1 MPPPRTPSK
10 ALSGPPERPRTRVVG
25 ETRRPVLTAGR
36 PEPGGGLPWRQL
48 PAERPSGR
56 AAAGV
61 ASPPVPTLYIV
72 ERTARAIDS
81 HVRERA
87 QEGEEALGL
96 LVGDWARDPGG
107 APFSVAMDAPT
118 GPLEGSPVSARF
130 TPEGLA
136 EVARSLAGIRYDY
149 VVVGWYH
156 SHPGM
161 GVFMSATDIRTQ
173 RAGFPHPHQVALVV
187 DPGSGE
193 ATAFANGPGGPG
205 TERAPIVATR
215 AWEPPRGKGGKEG
228 QAPSPSVSS

>member
-1 MPPPRTPSK
+1 M
-10 ALSGPPERPRTRVVG
+10 
-25 ETRRPVLTAGR
+25 
-36 PEPGGGLPWRQL
+36 QL
-48 PAERPSGR
+48 PVMQQPVERAPAR
-56 AAAGV
+56 AATGV
-61 ASPPVPTLYIV
+61 TVPPVPTPAPTPAPTPVPTPVPTLYII

-87 QEGEEALGL
+87 GEGEEAMGL

-107 APFSVAMDAPT
+107 APFSVAIDAPT

-130 TPEGLA
+130 TPGGLA

-161 GVFMSATDIRTQ
+161 GVFMSDVDLRTQ

-187 DPGSGE
+187 DPGPGE
-193 ATAFANGPGGPG
+193 AAAFANGPGGPG
-205 TERAPIVATR
+205 TSRAPIVAAR
-215 AWEPPRGKGGKEG
+215 EWDPPRMVRDGEW
-228 QAPSPSVSS
+228 